1 MLCHYAVDTNEVKH
15 IHFCNAVTFDCIC
28 NPDIVRNG
36 KFCIDFLHMQI
47 LFSLE
52 RL

>member
-1 MLCHYAVDTNEVKH
+1 MLYRYLVDTNQVKH
-15 IHFCNAVTFDCIC
+15 IYFCNAVKFDCIC

-36 KFCIDFLHMQI
+36 EFCIDFLYKT